1 MGYPIL
7 PKKIRIMVIANK
19 LLLLVI
25 EPILPPLP
33 SAKISNPAPLNDDIE

>member
-7 PKKIRIMVIANK
+7 PKKISIAVIVSR
-19 LLLLVI
+19 LVLLVI

-33 SAKISNPAPLNDDIE
+33 SAKISNPAPLNDEIE